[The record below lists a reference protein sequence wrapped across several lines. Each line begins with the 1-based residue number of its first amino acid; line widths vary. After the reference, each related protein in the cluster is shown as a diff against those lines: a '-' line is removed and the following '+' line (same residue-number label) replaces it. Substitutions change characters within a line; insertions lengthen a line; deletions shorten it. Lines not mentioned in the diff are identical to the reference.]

1 MANIVYGGLTTT
13 STTANQVI
21 ATGTPTVNAKLKCIV
36 VSGFYTTWSATEA
49 NLGTV
54 YLRQGGTAKGEW
66 RIQNTDNDTLAGI
79 IVIPLGDGISF
90 SGSEVVDVV
99 VTPASTTSMRWTA
112 SLFYDIS

>member
-13 STTANQVI
+13 AVTANQVI

-36 VSGFYTTWSATEA
+36 IAGFYTTWSATEA

-54 YLRQGGTAKGEW
+54 YLRQGGVAKGEW

-79 IVIPLGDGISF
+79 VVIPLGDGIGF
-90 SGSEVVDVV
+90 TGSEVVEVV

-112 SLFYDIS
+112 SLFYDMA

>member
-13 STTANQVI
+13 AVTANQSI
-21 ATGTPTVNAKLKCIV
+21 ASGTPTSSAKLKCIV
-36 VSGFYTTWSATEA
+36 ISGFYTTWSAAEA

-54 YLRQGGTAKGEW
+54 YLRQDGTVKGEW

-79 IVIPLGDGISF
+79 IVIPLGDGVSF

-99 VTPASTTSMRWTA
+99 VTPAGTTSTRWTA
-112 SLFYDIS
+112 SLIYDQA

>member
-13 STTANQVI
+13 AVTANQVI

-36 VSGFYTTWSATEA
+36 IAGFLTTWSATEA

-54 YLRQGGTAKGEW
+54 YIRQASTAKGEW

-79 IVIPLGDGISF
+79 IVVPLGDGVSF
-90 SGSEVVDVV
+90 TGSEVVDVT

-112 SLFYDIS
+112 SLFYDIA